1 MSWSAF
7 WMELQ
12 WESASATVK
21 ESRLVDGL
29 VKLLGIQKASLSETL
44 LESLSEFLLV
54 QHLVPHWESL

>member
-1 MSWSAF
+1 
-7 WMELQ
+7 MELQ